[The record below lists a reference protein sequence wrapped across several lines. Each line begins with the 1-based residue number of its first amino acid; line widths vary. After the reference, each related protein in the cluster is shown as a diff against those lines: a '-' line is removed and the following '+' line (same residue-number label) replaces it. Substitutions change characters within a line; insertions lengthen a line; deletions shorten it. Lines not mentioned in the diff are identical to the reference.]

1 MISNGEISE
10 AFYNICCFLLQDLLF
25 GGVRS
30 GVVAL
35 LAELLDRFG
44 TAIPNLEDLVPMPLA
59 LQVYNT
65 RITFPIK

>member
-1 MISNGEISE
+1 M
-10 AFYNICCFLLQDLLF
+10 F

-59 LQVYNT
+59 LQVYST
-65 RITFPIK
+65 RKTFPIK